1 MIQEFQG
8 VTDVVI
14 HFVCHLPHLT
24 FDKDEEEVI
33 YRIIQEGMTNAVR
46 HGKAKEIFISIAKE
60 NDTLILIIED
70 DGIGCENIKPD
81 FGLHHMQER
90 IALLQGDIRF
100 YGSNGFVI
108 LAEIPIREGI

>member
-33 YRIIQEGMTNAVR
+33 YRIIQEGMTNASTR
-46 HGKAKEIFISIAKE
+46 QGE
-60 NDTLILIIED
+60 
-70 DGIGCENIKPD
+70 
-81 FGLHHMQER
+81 
-90 IALLQGDIRF
+90 GDIYIHRK
-100 YGSNGFVI
+100 GK
-108 LAEIPIREGI
+108 